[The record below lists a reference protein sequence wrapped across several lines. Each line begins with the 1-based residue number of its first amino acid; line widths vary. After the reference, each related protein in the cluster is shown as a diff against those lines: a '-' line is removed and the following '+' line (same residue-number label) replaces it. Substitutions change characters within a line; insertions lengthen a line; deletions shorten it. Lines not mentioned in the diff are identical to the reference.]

1 MPEGA
6 GAPTI
11 SMSMMFDFLSGA
23 ELDDPG
29 PQHGETREMNL
40 GAWREITDVY
50 GGKITKA
57 TYRRSG
63 RMVTVRTSFGSKTAQ
78 MSGNTLDSLARTL
91 LRELV
96 EKRN

>member
-6 GAPTI
+6 GALTI
-11 SMSMMFDFLSGA
+11 STSMMFDLSRPSSTSRA
-23 ELDDPG
+23 AATRES
-29 PQHGETREMNL
+29 REMNL

-57 TYRRSG
+57 SYRRSG
-63 RMVTVRTSFGSKTAQ
+63 RMVIVRTSFGSKTAQ
-78 MSGNTLDSLARTL
+78 MSGNTPDSLARTL

-96 EKRN
+96 EKRTK